1 MAGTKTGTRTR
12 SLKTTEKD
20 RILERQHGCKR
31 RSFSSRMLPCDVSKL
46 KVFGSK
52 VHVRVGGSATR
63 LEAQLVAMLRE
74 TVLRGSCHS
83 CVLIG
88 PRGSGKRH
96 ALARALRAATEAA
109 GSERDVCVVRVSGLV
124 LVGGEQGSSAGEAAA
139 ERAALAE
146 AARQLS
152 AHHGVPLPP
161 RGASLADNL
170 VFVRQMLRECGR
182 VHCSVVFV
190 VEEMDAFANRRQTF
204 LYSVL
209 DALQSAEVRAAVVG
223 VSSRYDVLETLEK
236 RVRSRFSNR
245 RLIFEALSQ
254 DEAIEMFR
262 AMLTA
267 EEEDAAA
274 REWNDEVASLLTGES
289 EQAQRACLALRASF
303 AIRCSQRHVRRLAIA
318 TMEMREWERIRS
330 TRRHIASAGDDNGEE
345 QRPVS
350 TDGDANGTDSTED
363 GADDSFIPLTADHI
377 VRAIAMMD
385 ENDIVG
391 AVVSAGRSAP
401 EASVDAAV
409 ATTAAMKTASAVA
422 EADCHNG
429 NANDGDPHLVHAR
442 VEEVAALSVLQ
453 LSVIVAMSR
462 LAGREVD
469 EPTFEEIYADYRDVQ
484 PTGGTG
490 GVDLHGRGIVFS
502 GLEHAMEMGLVA
514 VAGVVGA
521 RAGRGIS
528 PSSLMQHA
536 SFSLLITKDE
546 IHQGLER
553 SPVCP
558 QTLMRAFKLDV

>member
-1 MAGTKTGTRTR
+1 MNQVKLTVWDTAGQDRFKTLTASYYRGAQGI
-12 SLKTTEKD
+12 
-20 RILERQHGCKR
+20 IL
-31 RSFSSRMLPCDVSKL
+31 
-46 KVFGSK
+46 GSYT
-52 VHVRVGGSATR
+52 A
-63 LEAQLVAMLRE
+63 L
-74 TVLRGSCHS
+74 
-83 CVLIG
+83 CVL
-88 PRGSGKRH
+88 
-96 ALARALRAATEAA
+96 
-109 GSERDVCVVRVSGLV
+109 
-124 LVGGEQGSSAGEAAA
+124 
-139 ERAALAE
+139 
-146 AARQLS
+146 
-152 AHHGVPLPP
+152 
-161 RGASLADNL
+161 
-170 VFVRQMLRECGR
+170 ECGR
-182 VHCSVVFV
+182 MHCSVVFV

-254 DEAIEMFR
+254 DEALEMFR
-262 AMLTA
+262 AMLSVDVVEGHGGAPFSDKGGSSHA
-267 EEEDAAA
+267 EAA
-274 REWNDEVASLLTGES
+274 RAWNDGVASLLDGES
-289 EQAQRACLALRASF
+289 EEAERACLALRASF
-303 AIRCSQRHVRRLAIA
+303 AIRCSQRHVRRLAVA
-318 TMEMREWERIRS
+318 TMEMREWERIRTS
-330 TRRHIASAGDDNGEE
+330 RRRVASADGDNDET
-345 QRPVS
+345 QRTVS
-350 TDGDANGTDSTED
+350 TSDNADGGNG
-363 GADDSFIPLTADHI
+363 GADDFIPLTADHVI
-377 VRAIAMMD
+377 RAIAMMD

-391 AVVSAGRSAP
+391 AVVSSCGR
-401 EASVDAAV
+401 
-409 ATTAAMKTASAVA
+409 TTAAANADVATATRTTTGTTVA
-422 EADCHNG
+422 APDRCNDH
-429 NANDGDPHLVHAR
+429 ANDGDPHFVHAR

-521 RAGRGIS
+521 RAGRGLS

-546 IHQGLER
+546 IHEGLER

-558 QTLMRAFKLDV
+558 QTLIRAFKLDV